1 MEALFKNKE
10 RQALLEELLTVCQSM
25 ADNGVPD
32 VERYL
37 VKASDR
43 LNLMYTSSSKNNGL
57 YIDLFSSS
65 GGSIQPYEIVVFTQ
79 NQDTWVHLE
88 YETEFRRRQHVDVL
102 LSDVLEPFAEL
113 VKGIRSQS
121 RVVAFLHALRL
132 NLRSFVYWEG

>member
-79 NQDTWVHLE
+79 NQATWVHLE

>member
-1 MEALFKNKE
+1 MENLFKNEE
-10 RQALLEELLTVCQSM
+10 RQALLEELVTVCQSM

-32 VERYL
+32 VERRL

-57 YIDLFSSS
+57 YIDLFSSA

-102 LSDVLEPFAEL
+102 LCDVVEPLADL
-113 VKGIRSQS
+113 IKGIRSQS

-132 NLRSFVYWEG
+132 NLRGFIYWEG

>member
-1 MEALFKNKE
+1 METFFKNKE
-10 RQALLEELLTVCQSM
+10 RQVLLDELVTVCQSM

-32 VERYL
+32 VERRL

-57 YIDLFSSS
+57 YIDLFSSA

-102 LSDVLEPFAEL
+102 LCDVVEPLADL
-113 VKGIRSQS
+113 IKGIRSQS

-132 NLRSFVYWEG
+132 NLRGFIYLED

>member
-1 MEALFKNKE
+1 MEVLFKNKE
-10 RQALLEELLTVCQSM
+10 RQALLEELVKVCQSIV
-25 ADNGVPD
+25 DNGVSD
-32 VERYL
+32 VERQL

-57 YIDLFSSS
+57 YIDLFSSA

-79 NQDTWVHLE
+79 SQDTWVHLE

-102 LSDVLEPFAEL
+102 LCDVIEPLAEL

-132 NLRSFVYWEG
+132 NLRGFIYWGD

>member
-1 MEALFKNKE
+1 METLFKNKE
-10 RQALLEELLTVCQSM
+10 RQTLLEELVTLCQSM

-43 LNLMYTSSSKNNGL
+43 LNLVYTSNSENNGL

-65 GGSIQPYEIVVFTQ
+65 GGSIQSYEFVVFTQ
-79 NQDTWVHLE
+79 NQETWVHLE
-88 YETEFRRRQHVDVL
+88 YDTEFRRRQHVDVL
-102 LSDVLEPFAEL
+102 LSDVLEPLAEL

-121 RVVAFLHALRL
+121 RVVAFRHALRL

>member
-1 MEALFKNKE
+1 METFFKNKE
-10 RQALLEELLTVCQSM
+10 RQALLEELVTVCQSM

-32 VERYL
+32 VERRI

-57 YIDLFSSS
+57 YIDLFSST
-65 GGSIQPYEIVVFTQ
+65 GGSIQPYELVVFKQ

-88 YETEFRRRQHVDVL
+88 YDTEFRKRQRVDVL
-102 LSDVLEPFAEL
+102 LNDVVEPLADL
-113 VKGIRSQS
+113 IKGIRSQS

-132 NLRSFVYWEG
+132 NLRGFIYWGD

>member
-1 MEALFKNKE
+1 
-10 RQALLEELLTVCQSM
+10 M

-32 VERYL
+32 VERRL

-57 YIDLFSSS
+57 YIDLFSST

-88 YETEFRRRQHVDVL
+88 YETEFRRRQRVDVL
-102 LSDVLEPFAEL
+102 LNDVVEPLADL
-113 VKGIRSQS
+113 IKGIRSQS

-132 NLRSFVYWEG
+132 NLRGFIYWEG

>member
-102 LSDVLEPFAEL
+102 LSDVLEPLAEL
-113 VKGIRSQS
+113 VKGIHSQS

-132 NLRSFVYWEG
+132 NLRSFVYWED

>member
-1 MEALFKNKE
+1 MEVLFKNKE
-10 RQALLEELLTVCQSM
+10 RQALLEELVTVCQSM
-25 ADNGVPD
+25 DNNGIPD
-32 VERYL
+32 IERNII
-37 VKASDR
+37 KASDR
-43 LNLMYTSSSKNNGL
+43 LNLMYTSSSENNGL

-65 GGSIQPYEIVVFTQ
+65 GGSVQSYEIVVFTQ

-102 LSDVLEPFAEL
+102 LSDVVEPLAEL

-132 NLRSFVYWEG
+132 NIRGFIYWED

>member
-1 MEALFKNKE
+1 MEVLFKNKD
-10 RQALLEELLTVCQSM
+10 RQALLEELLMVCQSM
-25 ADNGVPD
+25 ANNGVPD
-32 VERYL
+32 IERNI

-43 LNLMYTSSSKNNGL
+43 LNLMYTSSAENNGL

-102 LSDVLEPFAEL
+102 LSDVTEPLAEL
-113 VKGIRSQS
+113 VKGIRSQN

-132 NLRSFVYWEG
+132 NLRGFIYWED

>member
-1 MEALFKNKE
+1 
-10 RQALLEELLTVCQSM
+10 
-25 ADNGVPD
+25 
-32 VERYL
+32 
-37 VKASDR
+37 
-43 LNLMYTSSSKNNGL
+43 MYTSSSKNNGL

-65 GGSIQPYEIVVFTQ
+65 GGSIQPYEFVVFTQ
-79 NQDTWVHLE
+79 DHDTWVHLE

-102 LSDVLEPFAEL
+102 LGDIVEPLAEL

>member
-1 MEALFKNKE
+1 METMFKNKE
-10 RQALLEELLTVCQSM
+10 RQALLEELVTVCQSM

-32 VERYL
+32 VERQL

-65 GGSIQPYEIVVFTQ
+65 GGSIQPYEFVVFTQ
-79 NQDTWVHLE
+79 DHDTWVHLE

-102 LSDVLEPFAEL
+102 LGDVVEPLAEL

>member
-1 MEALFKNKE
+1 MEVLFKNKD
-10 RQALLEELLTVCQSM
+10 RQALLEELLMVCQSM

-32 VERYL
+32 IERNI

-43 LNLMYTSSSKNNGL
+43 LNLMYTSSAENNGL

-79 NQDTWVHLE
+79 DQDTWVHLE
-88 YETEFRRRQHVDVL
+88 YETEFRRRQRVDVL
-102 LSDVLEPFAEL
+102 LNDVVEPLADL
-113 VKGIRSQS
+113 IKGIRSQS

-132 NLRSFVYWEG
+132 NLRGFIYWED